1 MILWDR
7 VKKSFDEGVDIVARV
22 SRRLSER
29 AHIEA
34 AVARLMIDRGSL
46 DTKVNRLNQRLGSRV
61 YDMWEQ
67 KDAGVMKDREVLE
80 AIRDIHNLKEQIEVI
95 QQDIKRVSLGEEGH

>member
-7 VKKSFDEGVDIVARV
+7 VKKSFDEGVEIVTRV
-22 SRRLSER
+22 SRKLSER

-34 AVARLMIDRGSL
+34 AVARLLIDKGTL
-46 DTKVNRLNQRLGSRV
+46 ETKVSRLNQRLGAQV

-67 KDAGVMKDREVLE
+67 KETDVMKEPEVLDL
-80 AIRDIHNLKEQIEVI
+80 IKDIHSLNEQIDAI
-95 QQDIKRVSLGEEGH
+95 QSDIQRVSMGGEE